1 MGKKIYHIIW
11 MCLLGTFL
19 VLQYVQAEGKEVSG
33 YCGAADAEES
43 VQWKYEDGVLTISGN
58 GRMKDYPAGNTAQPW
73 ESYAEFNI
81 DKIVVEKGV
90 TYIGAYAFIDCRAA
104 KKVELPEGLIGI
116 GDGAFK
122 QCMRLTKI
130 ELPDTLETIG
140 ICAFEADPLTEVI
153 IPSSVSMIASSAFS
167 ATFYDEELDWRY
179 TKDLLT
185 VEQRRT
191 ILVFSEGITQV
202 GSVFPNAKCPGTV
215 YFPATI
221 TFIDQEN
228 FVNQYGHYYAW
239 AWVIYGKNRYT
250 KAVAASAKCVY
261 VDATKE
267 YDMEAAICK
276 TDLSMNQESRPRLSF
291 VYMHD
296 GNEVILNEGVDYEI
310 SYGQKDG
317 QNIATITG
325 LGCYKGTKEIVCQAH
340 ESIEDYSLILE
351 GDSFW
356 RTGQAIRPEVQV
368 TNGEKTL
375 RSVEDYYTTYYNN
388 IQKGTATVEVT
399 GCGDYCGTLRADFAI
414 VTKELAELTCSLSQ
428 TKYVYDGTDHIPDV
442 MVMDGTEQLIR
453 GRDYDIAIE
462 GDTVHAGTVSITI
475 NSIGNGKYS
484 SDNPVVLTY
493 EIVKDDTTV
502 EPTDPDN
509 PGDSTEEEKGNEDK
523 PGTSEEE
530 KGNEDKPGTSEEE
543 KGNED
548 KPGTAEEEKGN
559 EDKPGSSEEDKG
571 NEGKQDTSED
581 GKENEGKPDTT
592 KKENNG
598 TGNAVRPI
606 SMEQVT
612 IAAIA
617 DAVYCG
623 REITPELTITDG
635 ESRLV
640 QDKDY
645 TITYTDNIN
654 AGTAHVLLKG
664 IGTYSGERVV
674 SFQILPHDVSGLS
687 NILKGADG
695 TIYKA
700 SYTGKKIK
708 PKTSFR
714 LKTMNGGEVVYLL
727 PKEGVDY
734 TCQYRNNKK
743 IGLASIVYTFIGNY
757 TGTVTKAFQIVPC
770 TPKMQSVKKVSRGCL
785 IRWKKV
791 KEADYYEIYRGK
803 SKKKFVKIAKVK
815 KAKQYIDRKATGN
828 QTYRYKVV
836 ACKKRKKIVYR
847 SAFSNVKNKKREY
860 TRFNVTQ

>member
-11 MCLLGTFL
+11 MCLLGILL
-19 VLQYVQAEGKEVSG
+19 VPQYVQAEGKETFG
-33 YCGAADAEES
+33 YCGAADAPQS

-58 GRMKDYPAGNTAQPW
+58 GRMKDFEAGNITQPW
-73 ESYAEFNI
+73 KNYAEFNI

-90 TYIGAYAFIDCRAA
+90 TYIGNYAFIDCRAT
-104 KKVELPEGLIGI
+104 KEVELPEGLTGI
-116 GDGAFK
+116 GDSAFK
-122 QCMRLTKI
+122 QCMSLTKI

-140 ICAFEADPLTEVI
+140 SDVFSCDPLTEVI
-153 IPSSVSMIASSAFS
+153 IPSSVSMIDSSAFRS
-167 ATFYDEELDWRY
+167 TFYDKDLDWRY

-185 VEQRRT
+185 AEQRRT
-191 ILVFSEGITQV
+191 ILVFSEGITRI
-202 GSVFPNAKCPGTV
+202 GNVFASARCPGTV

-221 TFIDQEN
+221 TSIDQGN
-228 FVNQYGHYYAW
+228 FVDQYGSYY

-250 KAVAASAKCVY
+250 KVVAASAKCVY
-261 VDATKE
+261 VDATKD

-276 TDLSMNQESRPRLSF
+276 TDLSMNQESQPRLSLA
-291 VYMHD
+291 YMHD
-296 GNEVILNEGVDYEI
+296 GNEVILNEGFDYEI
-310 SYGQKDG
+310 TYSQKDG

-325 LGCYKGTKEIVCQAH
+325 LGCYKGTKEIVCQVH

-388 IQKGTATVEVT
+388 TQKGTATVEVT

-442 MVMDGTEQLIR
+442 TVMDGTDQLIR

-493 EIVKDDTTV
+493 EIMKDDTTV

-509 PGDSTEEEKGNEDK
+509 PGDNTEDKPDEGK
-523 PGTSEEE
+523 PGTSEDG
-530 KGNEDKPGTSEEE
+530 KGNDSKT
-543 KGNED
+543 
-548 KPGTAEEEKGN
+548 
-559 EDKPGSSEEDKG
+559 
-571 NEGKQDTSED
+571 
-581 GKENEGKPDTT
+581 DTT
-592 KKENNG
+592 EKENNG
-598 TGNAVRPI
+598 TDNAVRPI

-612 IAAIA
+612 ISAIA

-623 REITPELTITDG
+623 REITPEVIITDG

-645 TITYTDNIN
+645 TIIYTDNIN

-674 SFQILPHDVSGLS
+674 SFQILPYDVSGLS

-700 SYTGKKIK
+700 PYTGKKIK
-708 PKTSFR
+708 PTTSFR
-714 LKTMNGGEVVYLL
+714 LKAMNGGEVVYLL

-743 IGLASIVYTFIGNY
+743 IGQASIVYTFLGNY
-757 TGTVTKAFQIVPC
+757 TGTVTKAFQIVPR
-770 TPKMQSVKKVSRGCL
+770 TPKIQSAKKVSGGCL

-815 KAKQYIDRKATGN
+815 KVKQYLDRKATDN

-860 TRFNVTQ
+860 TRFNFAQ

>member
-11 MCLLGTFL
+11 MCLLGILL
-19 VLQYVQAEGKEVSG
+19 VPQYVQAEGKETSG
-33 YCGAADAEES
+33 YCGAADAAES

-58 GRMKDYPAGNTAQPW
+58 GRMKDYPVGNNAQPW
-73 ESYAEFNI
+73 SSYAEFNI
-81 DKIVVEKGV
+81 DKIVVERGV
-90 TYIGAYAFIDCRAA
+90 TYIGAYAFTDCRAA
-104 KKVELPEGLIGI
+104 KKVELPEGLTGI

-130 ELPDTLETIG
+130 GLPDTLETIG
-140 ICAFEADPLTEVI
+140 SCAFSSDPLTEVI
-153 IPSSVSMIASSAFS
+153 IPSSVSMIDSSAFS
-167 ATFYDEELDWRY
+167 ATFYDKDLDWRY
-179 TKDLLT
+179 TKELLT
-185 VEQRRT
+185 AEQRRT
-191 ILVFSEGITQV
+191 ILVFSEGITQM
-202 GSVFPNAKCPGTV
+202 GSVFQNARCPGTV

-221 TFIDQEN
+221 TSIDQEN
-228 FVNQYGHYYAW
+228 LANMYTGKPN
-239 AWVIYGKNRYT
+239 WVVYGKNECAQ
-250 KAVAASAKCVY
+250 KAAASAKCVY
-261 VDATKE
+261 VDATKD

-276 TDLSMNQESRPRLSF
+276 TDLSMNQESQPRLSF
-291 VYMHD
+291 AYMHD
-296 GNEVILNEGVDYEI
+296 GNEVILNEGFDYEI
-310 SYGQKDG
+310 SYSQKDG
-317 QNIATITG
+317 QDIATITG

-375 RSVEDYYTTYYNN
+375 QSVEDYYTTYYNN

-442 MVMDGTEQLIR
+442 TVMDGTEQLIR

-493 EIVKDDTTV
+493 EIVKDDTTI
-502 EPTDPDN
+502 EPTEPDN
-509 PGDSTEEEKGNEDK
+509 PGDSTEEDKGNEDK
-523 PGTSEEE
+523 LGTSEEE

-543 KGNED
+543 KGND
-548 KPGTAEEEKGN
+548 G
-559 EDKPGSSEEDKG
+559 KPGSSEEDKG
-571 NEGKQDTSED
+571 NEGKPGTSEE
-581 GKENEGKPDTT
+581 GKGNEGKQDTT
-592 KKENNG
+592 EKENNR
-598 TGNAVRPI
+598 TDNAVRPI

-612 IAAIA
+612 ISAIA

-623 REITPELTITDG
+623 REIAPEVTITDG
-635 ESRLV
+635 ESRLM

-674 SFQILPHDVSGLS
+674 SFQILPYDVSGLS

-700 SYTGKKIK
+700 PYTGKKIK
-708 PKTSFR
+708 PTTSFR
-714 LKTMNGGEVVYLL
+714 LKTINGGEVVYLV

-743 IGLASIVYTFIGNY
+743 IGQASIVYTFLGNY
-757 TGTVTKAFQIVPC
+757 TGTVTKAFQIVPR
-770 TPKMQSVKKVSRGCL
+770 TPKIQSAKKVSGGCL

-815 KAKQYIDRKATGN
+815 KIKQYLDRKATGN
-828 QTYRYKVV
+828 QTYHYKVV

-860 TRFNVTQ
+860 TRFNFAQ